1 MFPNAPD
8 IYLLHYK
15 IESEENLS
23 YNLNNYNTH
32 NDLHLLKWRRLSS
45 LYLINR
51 NTAERYDVT

>member
-23 YNLNNYNTH
+23 YNLNNYNTR
-32 NDLHLLKWRRLSS
+32 NDLHLLKWQRFSF
-45 LYLINR
+45 LYLIIRKTKR
-51 NTAERYDVT
+51 NDVT